1 MSEKVKKCPN
11 CEHVN
16 NEFAF
21 ICPECRYSLMHVEA
35 EDSSSVSGE
44 KNSAA
49 PVKEQPDQ
57 KKEEKKSES
66 QKPRSP
72 LTDVLNQSE
81 AFLEYPG
88 PPAISFRVN
97 PGDIAGRDGTID
109 LSQLEN
115 SNFISREHAR
125 IIFKEGSWHIENLAQ
140 TNKTFVN
147 HVQVQPGEEHILS
160 DGDQLIL
167 ANVRLIFQI
176 SR

>member
-1 MSEKVKKCPN
+1 MPGKIKKCPN
-11 CEHVN
+11 CGHVN

-35 EDSSSVSGE
+35 ENSSSVSAE
-44 KNSAA
+44 KINNT
-49 PVKEQPDQ
+49 PENHPDQ
-57 KKEEKKSES
+57 VEEEKKSES
-66 QKPRSP
+66 QKSFSP
-72 LTDVLNQSE
+72 KTDLLNQPD
-81 AFLEYPG
+81 AFLEFPG

-109 LSQLEN
+109 LSPIEN

-125 IIFKEGSWHIENLAQ
+125 FNYKQGKWYVENLSQ

-147 HVQVQPGEEHILS
+147 HDPVKPGDEHVLN
-160 DGDQLIL
+160 DGDHIVL
-167 ANVRLIFQI
+167 ANTRLIVSI